1 MNELLSKLNELTEAE
16 KKQVQEFLNKKNPS
30 VAFSRATLND
40 CVRTDGLALD
50 LCFIEPVAIPVLT
63 LHIPQEIV
71 LPVPSDFLSEHLLA
85 VQKLFVLDNEKA
97 CRMLIDAILIELL
110 KSEFNDTLYGFCEV
124 QNDWEGPGF
133 GYTGNVDYM
142 FGSSKT
148 KSVKSM
154 DSFLLVVEAKKE
166 CLMMPLL
173 KFYVKPAAC

>member
-1 MNELLSKLNELTEAE
+1 MNELLSKPVNELTEE
-16 KKQVQEFLNKKNPS
+16 EWKQVQQLKNKKKPS

-50 LCFIEPVAIPVLT
+50 LCFIEPVAIPVPT
-63 LHIPQEIV
+63 LHIPHEIV
-71 LPVPSDFLSEHLLA
+71 PPVPSDFLCEHLLT

-97 CRMLIDAILIELL
+97 CSMLIDAILIEVL

-142 FGSSKT
+142 FTQG
-148 KSVKSM
+148 
-154 DSFLLVVEAKKE
+154 FQL
-166 CLMMPLL
+166 
-173 KFYVKPAAC
+173 